1 MRRLAAVSFLGLA
14 PRSASA
20 FAFPRLC
27 SPVAAGGPWLQR
39 AHAHPLC
46 SAAWSSMT
54 VVELKA
60 ALKERSL
67 KVSGK
72 KADLIERLEGGSG
85 SGTAPATVSA
95 ALAAARPTA
104 EARPAAAAL
113 GRAEEEA
120 PRPGHDAAGQ
130 GADAAAIVDAS
141 ALSAEAKEAIITRC
155 ANQLGLGRERVAGA
169 IALFDEGNT
178 MPFVARY
185 RKEATGGMDETE
197 LRALETA
204 LSAAQRLE
212 ARRATVLAAV
222 DKLGKLTPELQ
233 KKIMAA
239 ELSANQLEDLYL
251 PFKAKRRTKASI
263 AREAGLQPLADAI
276 MRRAAAAKD
285 CAVGDLYTRNVKE
298 VCLEFERLRNA
309 GAESQLLEGDRA
321 VEALRG
327 ACEIVAEEA
336 TEDAAVRAMA
346 RGRLR
351 RGAVLTSKEKKAG
364 SDAEGKYK
372 LYHTFRTQ
380 LGRAQPHQVLAINR
394 GEALKVLSASV
405 EIDEDVRAAFE
416 ASARGHFTRTPTP
429 PGEHASWRG
438 ALDDA
443 IADGTKRLLV
453 PSLEREW
460 RRELTEAAED
470 KSFLVYSTNL
480 RQKLL
485 QPPLKGHV
493 VAAIDPGLRTG
504 CKVAVV
510 SATGNVLATDTLMLP
525 LGGRG
530 GDSKGGMYVQVRSK
544 LVAMLSQWAVS
555 LVAIGNGTGN
565 REAEALVTDALTSQ
579 DTSTPP
585 PKYLIIDESGASVY
599 SASEL
604 AVSELPSMDVSIRGA
619 VSLARRVQD
628 PLSEL
633 VKVDPK
639 ALGVGMYQHDVD
651 QKRLA
656 GALDKVVESAVNAVG
671 VDLNV
676 ASPTLLSRVAGL
688 SLKTAQAIVAARDAA
703 NSGRLER
710 VDALTKVKGVGPKA
724 YEQCA
729 GFLRVYGGTEP
740 LDATAIHPESYGAL
754 RVAAERIG
762 EAVALEPSQLSSL
775 AADLGVGVP
784 TLSDALEALRRSGSD
799 PRDDLLGVPPPRL
812 IDAADSAVG
821 RVQGGN
827 LVDLAVGDELLG
839 VVKNVVDFGAFV
851 DIGMGTDAL
860 LHSSEM
866 RRGQGRSAAVIQVG
880 AQLRVVVR
888 QVEIQDLKRKK
899 ARISLALCG
908 ESA

>member
-14 PRSASA
+14 PRSASG

-27 SPVAAGGPWLQR
+27 SPVAAGPQLQR
-39 AHAHPLC
+39 VRAHPLC

-72 KADLIERLEGGSG
+72 KADLVERLGGSSG
-85 SGTAPATVSA
+85 SSDTAQATVSA
-95 ALAAARPTA
+95 ALAAARPRA
-104 EARPAAAAL
+104 EARPAAVAL
-113 GRAEEEA
+113 GRAEKEE
-120 PRPGHDAAGQ
+120 PRPGYDAGQ

-169 IALFDEGNT
+169 ISLFDEGNT

-212 ARRATVLAAV
+212 ARRATVLAAI

-233 KKIMAA
+233 SKIMAA

-276 MRRAAAAKD
+276 MRRAAAAKG
-285 CAVGDLYTRNVKE
+285 CAVGDMYTRDVKE

-321 VEALRG
+321 AEALRG

-351 RGAVLTSKEKKAG
+351 RGAVLASKQKKVG
-364 SDAEGKYK
+364 SDAEGKFK

-405 EIDEDVRAAFE
+405 EIDEEVRAAFE
-416 ASARGHFTRTPTP
+416 ASARGHFTRAPAP
-429 PGEHASWRG
+429 PREHASWRR

-443 IADGTKRLLV
+443 IHDGTKRLLV

-470 KSFLVYSTNL
+470 QSFMVYSTNL

-510 SATGNVLATDTLMLP
+510 SVTGNVLATDTLMLP

-530 GDSKGGMYVQVRSK
+530 GDGKGGMYVQVRSK

-579 DTSTPP
+579 EGSTPP

-599 SASEL
+599 SASKL
-604 AVSELPSMDVSIRGA
+604 AVSELPSLDVSIRGA

-633 VKVDPK
+633 VKVVP
-639 ALGVGMYQHDVD
+639 
-651 QKRLA
+651 
-656 GALDKVVESAVNAVG
+656 
-671 VDLNV
+671 
-676 ASPTLLSRVAGL
+676 SPHPAPSP
-688 SLKTAQAIVAARDAA
+688 SPSPSPSK
-703 NSGRLER
+703 N
-710 VDALTKVKGVGPKA
+710 
-724 YEQCA
+724 
-729 GFLRVYGGTEP
+729 LR
-740 LDATAIHPESYGAL
+740 S
-754 RVAAERIG
+754 
-762 EAVALEPSQLSSL
+762 
-775 AADLGVGVP
+775 
-784 TLSDALEALRRSGSD
+784 
-799 PRDDLLGVPPPRL
+799 
-812 IDAADSAVG
+812 
-821 RVQGGN
+821 
-827 LVDLAVGDELLG
+827 
-839 VVKNVVDFGAFV
+839 
-851 DIGMGTDAL
+851 
-860 LHSSEM
+860 
-866 RRGQGRSAAVIQVG
+866 
-880 AQLRVVVR
+880 
-888 QVEIQDLKRKK
+888 
-899 ARISLALCG
+899 C
-908 ESA
+908 

>member
-1 MRRLAAVSFLGLA
+1 
-14 PRSASA
+14 
-20 FAFPRLC
+20 
-27 SPVAAGGPWLQR
+27 
-39 AHAHPLC
+39 
-46 SAAWSSMT
+46 MT
-54 VVELKA
+54 VVDLKA
-60 ALKERSL
+60 ALKERGL

-72 KADLIERLEGGSG
+72 KADLIERLTDG
-85 SGTAPATVSA
+85 SGTATAPVSA
-95 ALAAARPTA
+95 ALAAAHPTA
-104 EARPAAAAL
+104 EARPATAAL
-113 GRAEEEA
+113 GRAEEEEA
-120 PRPGHDAAGQ
+120 RSGCDSAGQ

-141 ALSAEAKEAIITRC
+141 ALSAEAKEVIITKC
-155 ANQLGLGRERVAGA
+155 ANQLGLARERIAGA

-204 LSAAQRLE
+204 LSAARRLE
-212 ARRATVLAAV
+212 ARRATVLAAIN
-222 DKLGKLTPELQ
+222 KLDKLTPELQ
-233 KKIMAA
+233 SKIMAA

-251 PFKAKRRTKASI
+251 PYKAKRRTKASI
-263 AREAGLQPLADAI
+263 AREAGFQPLADAI
-276 MRRAAAAKD
+276 MRRAAAAQD
-285 CAVGDLYTRNVKE
+285 CAVGDLYTRNVEE
-298 VCLEFERLRNA
+298 VCLEFVERLRSA
-309 GAESQLLEGDRA
+309 GAESQLPDGDGA
-321 VEALRG
+321 AEALRG

-336 TEDAAVRAMA
+336 MEDAAVRAMA

-364 SDAEGKYK
+364 SDTEGKYK
-372 LYHTFRTQ
+372 LYHAFRTQ

-405 EIDEDVRAAFE
+405 EIDEEVRATFE
-416 ASARGHFTRTPTP
+416 ESARGHFTRGPAP
-429 PGEHASWRG
+429 PGEHASWRR
-438 ALDDA
+438 ALGDA

-470 KSFLVYSTNL
+470 QSFLVYSTNL

-525 LGGRG
+525 FGGRG
-530 GDSKGGMYVQVRSK
+530 GDNKGGVYVQVRSK
-544 LVAMLSQWAVS
+544 LMAMLSQWAVS

-565 REAEALVTDALTSQ
+565 REAEALVTDALSTQ
-579 DTSTPP
+579 DRSTPP

-599 SASEL
+599 SASKL
-604 AVSELPSMDVSIRGA
+604 AVSEFPSMDVSLRGA

-676 ASPTLLSRVAGL
+676 ASPTLLSHVAGL
-688 SLKTAQAIVAARDAA
+688 SLKTAQAIVTARDAA
-703 NSGRLER
+703 KNGRFER
-710 VDALTKVKGVGPKA
+710 VEALTKVKGVGPKA

-729 GFLRVYGGTEP
+729 GFLRVYCGAEP

-762 EAVALEPSQLSSL
+762 EAVTLEPSELSSL

-799 PRDDLLGVPPPRL
+799 PRDDLLGVPPPTL
-812 IDAADSAVG
+812 IDAAESAAG
-821 RVQGGN
+821 RGHGGS
-827 LVDLAVGDELLG
+827 LEDLAVGDELLG

-851 DIGMGTDAL
+851 DIGLGTDAL

-888 QVEIQDLKRKK
+888 QVEIQDLQRKK
-899 ARISLALCG
+899 ARIALALCD
-908 ESA
+908 

>member
-1 MRRLAAVSFLGLA
+1 
-14 PRSASA
+14 
-20 FAFPRLC
+20 
-27 SPVAAGGPWLQR
+27 
-39 AHAHPLC
+39 
-46 SAAWSSMT
+46 MT

-60 ALKERSL
+60 ALKERGL

-72 KADLIERLEGGSG
+72 KADLIERLTDG
-85 SGTAPATVSA
+85 SGTATAPVSA

-113 GRAEEEA
+113 GRAEEEE
-120 PRPGHDAAGQ
+120 PRSGRDSAGQ

-141 ALSAEAKEAIITRC
+141 ALSAEAKEVIITKC
-155 ANQLGLGRERVAGA
+155 VNQLGLARERIAGA

-204 LSAAQRLE
+204 LSAARRLE
-212 ARRATVLAAV
+212 ARRATVLAAIN
-222 DKLGKLTPELQ
+222 KLDKLTPELQ
-233 KKIMAA
+233 SKIMAA

-251 PFKAKRRTKASI
+251 PYKAKRRTKASI

-276 MRRAAAAKD
+276 MRRAAAAQD
-285 CAVGDLYTRNVKE
+285 CAVGDLYTRDVEE
-298 VCLEFERLRNA
+298 VCLEFVERLRSA
-309 GAESQLLEGDRA
+309 GAESQLPDGA
-321 VEALRG
+321 GAAEALRG

-364 SDAEGKYK
+364 SDTEGNYK
-372 LYHTFRTQ
+372 LYHAFRTQ

-405 EIDEDVRAAFE
+405 EIDEEVRVAFE
-416 ASARGHFTRTPTP
+416 ELARGHFARGPAP
-429 PGEHASWRG
+429 PGEHASWRR
-438 ALDDA
+438 ALGDA

-470 KSFLVYSTNL
+470 QSFLVYSTNL

-530 GDSKGGMYVQVRSK
+530 GDNKGGMYVQVRSK
-544 LVAMLSQWAVS
+544 LMAMLSQWAVS
-555 LVAIGNGTGN
+555 LVAIGNGTGS
-565 REAEALVTDALTSQ
+565 REAEALVTDALSTQ
-579 DTSTPP
+579 DRRTPP

-599 SASEL
+599 SASKL
-604 AVSELPSMDVSIRGA
+604 AVSELPSMDVSLRGA

-656 GALDKVVESAVNAVG
+656 GALDNVVESAVNAVG

-676 ASPTLLSRVAGL
+676 ASPSLLSRVAGL
-688 SLKTAQAIVAARDAA
+688 SLKTAQAIVTARDAA
-703 NSGRLER
+703 KSGRFER

-729 GFLRVYGGTEP
+729 GFLRVYGGAEP
-740 LDATAIHPESYGAL
+740 LDATAIHPESYAAL

-762 EAVALEPSQLSSL
+762 EAVTPEASELSSL

-799 PRDDLLGVPPPRL
+799 PRDDLLGVPPPTL
-812 IDAADSAVG
+812 IDAAESAAG
-821 RVQGGN
+821 RGHGGN
-827 LVDLAVGDELLG
+827 LADLAVGDELLG

-851 DIGMGTDAL
+851 DIGLGTDAL

-888 QVEIQDLKRKK
+888 QVEIQDLQRKK
-899 ARISLALCG
+899 ARIALALCD
-908 ESA
+908 ESAVDESVVDRISYR